1 MENNLNIKEYAKFE
15 KEKFTSPI
23 REEAP
28 VIMTTL
34 SSIFFHCIWSC
45 RPTHKH

>member
-1 MENNLNIKEYAKFE
+1 MESNLNIKEYAKFE

-23 REEAP
+23 PEEAP

-34 SSIFFHCIWSC
+34 SSIFSLYMEL
-45 RPTHKH
+45 